1 MTWNKNVT
9 INKHMRAKN
18 GLLCSEKGTF
28 QNINN
33 TFSIEYQIILV
44 CTHMAFYDLFSKQ
57 IEELLE
63 MHKSINQFSICMKNI
78 SI

>member
-44 CTHMAFYDLFSKQ
+44 CTHMAFYELFLKQ
-57 IEELLE
+57 IEELV
-63 MHKSINQFSICMKNI
+63 
-78 SI
+78 

>member
-33 TFSIEYQIILV
+33 TFSIEHQILLV
-44 CTHMAFYDLFSKQ
+44 CTHMTFYEIFLKQ
-57 IEELLE
+57 IEEYVKQL
-63 MHKSINQFSICMKNI
+63 SICMKYI
-78 SI
+78 SK

>member
-1 MTWNKNVT
+1 
-9 INKHMRAKN
+9 MRAKN

-44 CTHMAFYDLFSKQ
+44 CTHMAFYEIFLKQ
-57 IEELLE
+57 IEE
-63 MHKSINQFSICMKNI
+63 SVNQFSICMKNI

>member
-1 MTWNKNVT
+1 MTWNENVT

-18 GLLCSEKGTF
+18 GLLCSEKETF

-44 CTHMAFYDLFSKQ
+44 CTHMAFYEIFQNKSK
-57 IEELLE
+57 
-63 MHKSINQFSICMKNI
+63 NQFSICMKNI